1 MKNVV
6 IPTIVLTIIVVIFG
20 FTYLKP
26 NKNISNTYPTPTQ
39 IASEDLSDLLQGG
52 SSYSDPDGVYSFLYP
67 NDYVIDSKDPLQVR
81 VYKNGPTQ
89 KGQTEMYDGVIVNM
103 GKVNLNGESLSEW
116 VDSKIN
122 EAKADGVSEVV
133 KAKASTTLNKY
144 PGFSYTLRGLGI
156 FETIVVQKD
165 LNSDNAIVINTM
177 VADPTNIGFQEHVD
191 ATLSTLQI
199 LK

>member
-1 MKNVV
+1 MRYFV
-6 IPTIVLTIIVVIFG
+6 IILAIILLISG
-20 FTYLKP
+20 FIYLKP
-26 NKNISNTYPTPTQ
+26 NKSTPMTSPSPTPVSSKD
-39 IASEDLSDLLQGG
+39 ISDLLQGG
-52 SSYSDPDGVYSFLYP
+52 SSYSDPNGVYVFLYP
-67 NDYVIDSKDPLQVR
+67 NDYVIDSKDPQQVR

-103 GKVNLNGESLSEW
+103 GKVSLNGKKLSEW

-122 EAKADGVSEVV
+122 EATADGTSEVV
-133 KAKASTTLNKY
+133 KAKMSTTLNNY

-165 LNSDNAIVINTM
+165 SNSDNAIVINTM
-177 VADPTNIGFQEHVD
+177 VADPTNVGFQKQVD